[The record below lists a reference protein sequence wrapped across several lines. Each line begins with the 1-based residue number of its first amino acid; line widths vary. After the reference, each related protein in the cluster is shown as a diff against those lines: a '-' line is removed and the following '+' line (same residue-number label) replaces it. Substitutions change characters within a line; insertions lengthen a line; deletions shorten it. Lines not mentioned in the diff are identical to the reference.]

1 MAWTPAP
8 PYTRYDPPQRPVVW
22 VLDCLLLLLLPT
34 MFTNVVL
41 FGVQSIKH
49 QTHVIGVLDGVG
61 GTLVLMIVIGLCY
74 AVLLST
80 RAPRRP
86 RLGMAIGSLALVPL
100 FLAMA
105 GSRSLPAEA
114 AETLA
119 PTVAGAVVVLAVL
132 FRALGDSAWSGWFN
146 RTALAVPLALGI
158 WLAVGIAD
166 ATGVD
171 PRLGYPVPTEP
182 NLYAVT
188 VAVNQ
193 DWLGRRWFPPEL
205 AAPSLV
211 IYAVALLIAGVL
223 YTVLLNRQLAP
234 GAQLIAAGLFL
245 GGTAWSIVDSIGAGV
260 TGDSPVTGLLPVALQ
275 LPASGNAVI
284 LAAPLIVVAA
294 VRLWRR
300 RRTAIVSGV
309 SDTIHP

>member
-8 PYTRYDPPQRPVVW
+8 PYTMYDPPQRPIVW
-22 VLDCLLLLLLPT
+22 VLDCVFLFLLPT

-41 FGVQSIKH
+41 FAVQSTKH
-49 QTHVIGVLDGVG
+49 QTNAIGVLDGAG
-61 GTLVLMIVIGLCY
+61 GALVLTIVIGLSY
-74 AVLLST
+74 AVLLSR

-86 RLGMAIGSLALVPL
+86 RLATAIGALALVPV
-100 FLAMA
+100 FLALF
-105 GSRSLPAEA
+105 GGGSLPAMA
-114 AETLA
+114 TETFA
-119 PTVAGAVVVLAVL
+119 PTVAGVVILLAVL
-132 FRALGDSAWSGWFN
+132 FRALRDWPVPLSHAAW
-146 RTALAVPLALGI
+146 AVPLAAGI

-171 PRLGYPVPTEP
+171 PRLGYPIPAEPT
-182 NLYAVT
+182 LYAVT
-188 VAVNQ
+188 VAMNQ

-211 IYAVALLIAGVL
+211 IYAVALLIGGAL
-223 YTVLLNRQLAP
+223 YTVLLNRRLP
-234 GAQLIAAGLFL
+234 PRAQLLAAGLL
-245 GGTAWSIVDSIGAGV
+245 LAGTAWSIVDSIGAGA
-260 TGDSPVTGLLPVALQ
+260 TGDSPVTGLLPIALQ

-284 LAAPLIVVAA
+284 LAAPLVVVAV

-300 RRTAIVSGV
+300 RRARIVSGV